1 MFYNFLNPMTQ
12 SDIVLQINNLK
23 TAFTLDEGVLHAVDG
38 VSLTIPR
45 HRTVGII
52 GESGCGKSVMAQS
65 ILQIVSKPGRVTE
78 GEIFLYQNEDAPLDL
93 AALDPFG
100 RTMRAVRGG
109 VISMIF
115 QEPMTSLSPV
125 HTIGD
130 QITEM
135 IREHQTGDRRKAN
148 ETAVDMLQQVGIPNT
163 EQRMH
168 EYPHQLSGGLRQRVM
183 IAMALSCRPQLL
195 IADEP
200 TTALDVTVQA
210 QILALMKELQQ
221 QFGMAILF
229 ITHDLGVIAR
239 MADVVMVMYLG
250 QVVEQAPVRE
260 IFYHPLHPYTVG
272 LIQSAPRLGRGRT
285 RLQAIEG
292 MVPAPINLPD
302 VCRFMDRCG
311 QARAG
316 LCDREVPP
324 LIEIKEDH
332 FVRCALY
339 EEGGDP

>member
-1 MFYNFLNPMTQ
+1 MTQ

-38 VSLTIPR
+38 LSLTIPR

-65 ILQIVSKPGRVTE
+65 ILQIVSKPGRITE

-100 RTMRAVRGG
+100 RTIRAVRGG

-163 EQRMH
+163 EQRLH

-239 MADVVMVMYLG
+239 MADVVTVMYLG

-260 IFYHPLHPYTVG
+260 IFNHPLHPYTVG
-272 LIQSAPRLGRGRT
+272 LMQSAPRLGQGRT

-311 QARAG
+311 QAQAG

-332 FVRCALY
+332 FVRCVLY
-339 EEGGDP
+339 EEGGGA

>member
-1 MFYNFLNPMTQ
+1 MNP
-12 SDIVLQINNLK
+12 SDIVLQINDLE
-23 TAFTLDEGVLHAVDG
+23 TQFSLDEGVLHAVNG
-38 VSLTIPR
+38 ISLTIPR
-45 HRTVGII
+45 HQTVGVI

-65 ILQIVSKPGRVTE
+65 ILQIVSNPGRITG
-78 GEIFLYQNEDAPLDL
+78 GEILLHQTGEAPLDL
-93 AALDPFG
+93 AAQDPFG

-130 QITEM
+130 QISE
-135 IREHQTGDRRKAN
+135 IILEHMTKNRQEAHD
-148 ETAVDMLQQVGIPNT
+148 TAVAMLRQVGISNA
-163 EQRMH
+163 EQRMG

-183 IAMALSCRPQLL
+183 IALALSCRPQLL

-210 QILALMKELQQ
+210 QILTLMEQLQQ

-239 MADVVMVMYLG
+239 MADVVTVMYLG
-250 QVVEQAPVRE
+250 EVVEQAAVQS
-260 IFYHPLHPYTVG
+260 IFNDPLHPYTVG
-272 LIQSAPRLGRGRT
+272 LMQSAPRLGRGRT

-292 MVPAPINLPD
+292 MVPTPINLPP

-311 QARAG
+311 QARPG
-316 LCDREVPP
+316 LCDRRIPP
-324 LIEIKEDH
+324 LIEIKKDH
-332 FVRCALY
+332 FVRCTLY
-339 EEGGDP
+339 EEGGGA

>member
-1 MFYNFLNPMTQ
+1 MTR

-38 VSLTIPR
+38 LSLTIPR

-239 MADVVMVMYLG
+239 MADVVTVMYLG

-260 IFYHPLHPYTVG
+260 IFNHPLHPYTVG
-272 LIQSAPRLGRGRT
+272 LMQSAPRLGQGRT

-311 QARAG
+311 QAQAG
-316 LCDREVPP
+316 LCDHEVPP

-339 EEGGDP
+339 EKGGGA

>member
-1 MFYNFLNPMTQ
+1 MTQ

-38 VSLTIPR
+38 LSLTIPR

-65 ILQIVSKPGRVTE
+65 ILQIVSKPGRITE

-135 IREHQTGDRRKAN
+135 IREHQTGDRRQAN

-163 EQRMH
+163 EQRLH

-239 MADVVMVMYLG
+239 MADVVTVMYLG

-260 IFYHPLHPYTVG
+260 IFNHPLHPYTVG
-272 LIQSAPRLGRGRT
+272 LMQSAPRLGQGRT

-311 QARAG
+311 QAQAG

-332 FVRCALY
+332 FVRCVLY
-339 EEGGDP
+339 EEGGDA